1 MAASWGGG
9 SGAATANQNT
19 YDPWAIALLGGTP
32 PVGAVAQDRSGSYGD
47 NQAPQW
53 IKDVAGTAYNG
64 STYEA
69 PQNLGL
75 GSATFGGAPQATP
88 QAAPYT
94 QQSQSN
100 PYLTNYADATA
111 KQAQQNFLQGVMPQI
126 RSGAQAA
133 GQYGGSRQ
141 GIAEGVAAGNAAV
154 GLGATNAQAGL
165 QQQSLDNNFYTNNRQ
180 LDLSQYNLGAN
191 LFNQGIT
198 GQTNLGQ
205 GDYTSG
211 NAFQNAPMNTLNQYS
226 NIVNP
231 YTGLNGS
238 STGSNSAGGGL
249 NGAIGGGMTAAM
261 LMKLLGLTG

>member
-69 PQNLGL
+69 PQNLGI

-88 QAAPYT
+88 QASPQPA
-94 QQSQSN
+94 QSQSN

-180 LDLSQYNLGAN
+180 LDLSQYSLGAN

-261 LMKLLGLTG
+261 LMKLLGITG